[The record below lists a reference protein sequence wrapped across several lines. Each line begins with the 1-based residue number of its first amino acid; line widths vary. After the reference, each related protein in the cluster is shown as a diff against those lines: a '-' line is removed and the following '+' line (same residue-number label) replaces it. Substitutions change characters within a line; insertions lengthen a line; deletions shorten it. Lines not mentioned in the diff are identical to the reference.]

1 MNNKMIRMIMA
12 LALLAA
18 LGLIQP
24 LRVRACSAFVMNKG
38 NRVIFGRNFDFFT
51 GAGFVTVNP
60 RNTAKTAL
68 VFPGNKPAQ
77 WVSQYGSVTFNQ
89 IGRDFP
95 MGGMNEAGLVVEC
108 LWLFQAQ
115 YPGTDDRAALTE
127 LQWIQYQ
134 LDNCRTVEE
143 VVASDRLVRILASAT
158 KLHFLV
164 CDRTGR
170 AGVVEFID
178 GKSVLYSPDRL
189 PVKALANNPYQ
200 DCLEALKGFRGF
212 GGATPIPDSSAS
224 NERFARMAAQIK
236 GFGSGRS
243 AADIESAFRIL
254 KSVRYEGAESPTQ
267 WSIVYDPLGME
278 IHFETRDRA
287 ERRSVR
293 VADFNFGCDAVM
305 KVLDLEA
312 KNAGDVTRA
321 FQDYSADAN
330 REHTRD
336 IFDLFQKAGYA
347 KDIPEMAIMIVGAYP
362 ETTHCQAD
370 PKKTIGK

>member
-1 MNNKMIRMIMA
+1 MNNKMIRMISP
-12 LALLAA
+12 LTLLAA
-18 LGLIQP
+18 LSLVQP
-24 LRVRACSAFVMNKG
+24 LRVHACSAFVLNKG
-38 NRVIFGRNFDFFT
+38 NRILFGRNFDFFT
-51 GAGFVTVNP
+51 GVGFVTVNP

-77 WVSQYGSVTFNQ
+77 WVSKYGSVTFNQ

-95 MGGMNEAGLVVEC
+95 MGGMNEEGLVVEC

-143 VVASDRLVRILASAT
+143 VVAGDGLVRILPSDT

-170 AGVVEFID
+170 ASVVEFIG
-178 GKSVLYSPDRL
+178 GKSVLYGPDKL

-212 GGATPIPDSSAS
+212 GGAKPIPDSPES

-236 GFGSGRS
+236 SFGAGRS
-243 AADIESAFRIL
+243 SADIDGAFRIL
-254 KSVRYEGAESPTQ
+254 KSVSYEGEESPTQ
-267 WSIVYDPLGME
+267 WSIVYDPLRLE

-305 KVLDLEA
+305 KVLDLQA

-321 FQDYSADAN
+321 FQDYSAEAN
-330 REHTRD
+330 REHTRNV
-336 IFDLFQKAGYA
+336 FGLFQKAGYA
-347 KDIPEMAIMIVGAYP
+347 KDIPEIAIMFVGAYP

-370 PKKTIGK
+370 PGKTIRK